1 MDVVVWLRGF
11 GLGKYEAVF
20 RENEINERVLPS
32 LTVEDLKG
40 TLRERAA
47 SEAVRTCSDELVPLH
62 VRARCRD
69 SLSFPTVKGCPST
82 GSMRSLASRTLLVL
96 LTLIS
101 TLDAA
106 ETNVCTVAANPSGF
120 DHRQVTLRGIVAGL
134 SKSTSRSGHKQ
145 MTFLLRSPLGCGG
158 VIVYAQEP
166 ATLSNGDH
174 LQVEGIFEMER
185 RRDGSTFHNEIQA
198 MKITTLPR

>member
-1 MDVVVWLRGF
+1 
-11 GLGKYEAVF
+11 
-20 RENEINERVLPS
+20 VLTKPLS
-32 LTVEDLKG
+32 TKNH
-40 TLRERAA
+40 ERAA
-47 SEAVRTCSDELVPLH
+47 PEVIRTCSGELLTRRG
-62 VRARCRD
+62 RARCRD
-69 SLSFPTVKGCPST
+69 SLSFPTVMGCPST
-82 GSMRSLASRTLLVL
+82 GSIRSLASRTLLVL

-120 DHRQVTLRGIVAGL
+120 DHRQVTLKGIVAGL

-145 MTFLLRSPLGCGG
+145 MTFLLRSPVGCGG

-185 RRDGSTFHNEIQA
+185 RRDGSTFHNEMQA

>member
-1 MDVVVWLRGF
+1 MDVVVWLRGL

-20 RENEINERVLPS
+20 RENEINERVLQS

-40 TLRERAA
+40 ALRERAA
-47 SEAVRTCSDELVPLH
+47 PEAALTNW
-62 VRARCRD
+62 
-69 SLSFPTVKGCPST
+69 CPSMFAPVAAIAYHSRLSRDVPALA
-82 GSMRSLASRTLLVL
+82 SMRSLASRTLLVL

-101 TLDAA
+101 TVDAA

-120 DHRQVTLRGIVAGL
+120 DHRQVTLKGIVAGL

-185 RRDGSTFHNEIQA
+185 RRDGSTFHNEMQA